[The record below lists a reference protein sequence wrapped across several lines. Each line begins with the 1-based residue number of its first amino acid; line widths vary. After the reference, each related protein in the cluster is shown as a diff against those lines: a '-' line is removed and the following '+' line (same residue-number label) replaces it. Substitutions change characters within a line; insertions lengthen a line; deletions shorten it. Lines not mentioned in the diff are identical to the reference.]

1 MAKALPNPSDAAA
14 KWAQNLGAAGTAYT
28 AGVQA
33 VTTAPGQL
41 AANASDRYLAGIQAN
56 VAKFKANVAAVDL
69 ATWQNQTVS
78 KGAPRLATGATAA
91 QPKMANVLQQLFPY
105 IDQVRNSLPARGDL
119 EQNIARSASFQRG
132 MSKFVKR

>member
-1 MAKALPNPSDAAA
+1 MAKALPNPTDAAA

-33 VTTAPGQL
+33 VQTAPG
-41 AANASDRYLAGIQAN
+41 AAAAAASDRYLAGIQAN
-56 VAKFKANVAAVDL
+56 VNKFKANVGAVSLADWQNAAV
-69 ATWQNQTVS
+69 T

-91 QPKMANVLQQLFPY
+91 QPKVANVLSQLFPY

-119 EQNIARSASFQRG
+119 EQNIARSAAFQRA
-132 MSKFVKR
+132 MSKFVAR